1 MSNLVSIIP
10 MAVLMSFGHCLG
22 MCGGFVIAYNTKLT
36 KKTKFKAFIYAF
48 SYHLNRVLAY
58 VMLGIL
64 GGFFGSFFK
73 FSQKSLG
80 FLHFFIGI
88 LLVIFG
94 IALLKRGALL
104 KFIENDKIWSKFLA
118 KPSKF
123 AMKSENLSG
132 FCLLGFLN
140 GLLPCGVVYTAL
152 AMAIMSAS
160 VAHGA
165 LIMAVFGICTIPTL
179 LGFSFVINL
188 LGLKFK
194 NTMLTLSAIF
204 IIAYGIYHAYLGF
217 TATI

>member
-1 MSNLVSIIP
+1 MSNLISIIP

-22 MCGGFVIAYNTKLT
+22 MCGGFIIAYNTKLT
-36 KKTKFKAFIYAF
+36 KKTKFQAFIYAF
-48 SYHLNRVLAY
+48 SYHLSRVCAY
-58 VMLGIL
+58 AMLGIL

-73 FSQKSLG
+73 FSARSLG

-88 LLVIFG
+88 LLVVFG

-118 KPSKF
+118 KPTKF
-123 AMKSENLSG
+123 AMQSKNLSG

-140 GLLPCGVVYTAL
+140 GLLPCGVVYSAL
-152 AMAIMSAS
+152 AMAIMSANA
-160 VAHGA
+160 VHGA
-165 LIMAVFGICTIPTL
+165 LIMAVFGIFTMPTL
-179 LGFSFVINL
+179 IGFSFVINL
-188 LGLKFK
+188 LSLKFK

-204 IIAYGIYHAYLGF
+204 IIVYGIYYSYLGF

>member
-1 MSNLVSIIP
+1 MSNLLSIIP

-36 KKTKFKAFIYAF
+36 KKTKFQAFIYAL
-48 SYHLNRVLAY
+48 SYHLSRVFAY
-58 VMLGIL
+58 VSLGIL
-64 GGFFGSFFK
+64 CGFFGSFFK

-118 KPSKF
+118 KPTKF
-123 AMKSENLSG
+123 AMQSDNLSG

-152 AMAIMSAS
+152 AMAIMSADI
-160 VAHGA
+160 AQGA
-165 LIMAVFGICTIPTL
+165 LIMAVFGICTLPTL

-204 IIAYGIYHAYLGF
+204 IIAYGIYYTYLGF
-217 TATI
+217 MATI

>member
-36 KKTKFKAFIYAF
+36 KKTKFQAFIYAL
-48 SYHLNRVLAY
+48 SYHLSRVFAY
-58 VMLGIL
+58 ISLGIL

-73 FSQKSLG
+73 FSQKGIG

-118 KPSKF
+118 KPTKF
-123 AMKSENLSG
+123 AMQSSSYFS

-152 AMAIMSAS
+152 AMAIMSAD
-160 VAHGA
+160 VVQGG
-165 LIMAVFGICTIPTL
+165 LIMFVFGIFTIPTL
-179 LGFSFVINL
+179 LSFSFVINL

-194 NTMLTLSAIF
+194 NAMLTLSAIF
-204 IIAYGIYHAYLGF
+204 IIAYGIYYTYLGF
-217 TATI
+217 MATI

>member
-1 MSNLVSIIP
+1 MSNLLSIIP

-36 KKTKFKAFIYAF
+36 KKTKFQAFIYAL
-48 SYHLNRVLAY
+48 SYHLSRVLAY

-73 FSQKSLG
+73 FSQQSLG

-104 KFIENDKIWSKFLA
+104 NFIENDKIWSKFLA
-118 KPSKF
+118 KPTKF
-123 AMKSENLSG
+123 AMQSENLSG

-152 AMAIMSAS
+152 AMAIMSAD
-160 VAHGA
+160 VVQGG
-165 LIMAVFGICTIPTL
+165 LIMFVFGIFTIPTL
-179 LGFSFVINL
+179 LSFSFVINL

-194 NTMLTLSAIF
+194 NAMLTLSAIF
-204 IIAYGIYHAYLGF
+204 IIAYGIYYTYLGF
-217 TATI
+217 MATI